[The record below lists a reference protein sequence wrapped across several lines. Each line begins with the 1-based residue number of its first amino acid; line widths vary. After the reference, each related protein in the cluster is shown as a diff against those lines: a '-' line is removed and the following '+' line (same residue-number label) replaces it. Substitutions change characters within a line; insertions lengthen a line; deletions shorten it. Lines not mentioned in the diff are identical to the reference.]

1 MSNHPPILLMPQGSA
16 GDVHPFVGIGLEMQ
30 RRGHHV
36 TLATNGYFSEL
47 AERVGLPFVQIGTAE
62 QFNEVAKNPDLWKPS
77 IKSTRVV
84 FGVSAQ
90 VVPDQYALIQSLH
103 EQDERLIVVAGPL
116 AFGARIA
123 AEKLGVKH
131 VTIQL
136 APAVFLSAVDP
147 PRMPGVVLPTWL
159 PLWIRKSVW
168 NLAMSMVDRIACPD
182 VNAFRSQVGLTKPMR
197 QIIRWM
203 NSDQLTVGMFP
214 EWFAK
219 PASDWPSSVRLSS
232 FGLYDERTDQ
242 TLPPEVQSFLNR
254 GDKPVVFTPGSANC
268 HGKAFFVESV
278 KACQLSGR
286 RGILLSR
293 YPETIPDKLPDTVK
307 HFEFV
312 PLSLLLP
319 HCSALVYH
327 GGIGTLS
334 QACKAG
340 VPHLVMKLSHD
351 QFDNAYRLEQLG
363 VGQSCKP
370 SGYKAGRVARML
382 DALILSPKVKQRCE
396 QIRDQMR
403 AEDGVGA
410 TCGLIEKMH
419 ANVETSDQI

>member
-1 MSNHPPILLMPQGSA
+1 MPQGSA
-16 GDVHPFVGIGLEMQ
+16 GDVHPFVGIGLELK

-36 TLATNGYFSEL
+36 TLATNGHFRGL
-47 AERVGLPFVQIGTAE
+47 ADRVGLPFVEIGTAE
-62 QFNEVAKNPDLWKPS
+62 QFDEVAKNPDLWKPS

-84 FGVSAQ
+84 FGMSAQ
-90 VVPDQYALIQSLH
+90 VVPDQFALIESLF
-103 EQDERLIVVAGPL
+103 EQDNRLIVVAGPL

-147 PRMPGVVLPTWL
+147 PRMPGVAMPKWL
-159 PLWIRKSVW
+159 PLWIRQGVW
-168 NLAMSMVDRIACPD
+168 NLAMLLIDRIACPQI
-182 VNAFRSQVGLTKPMR
+182 NAFRKQLGLTKPMR
-197 QIIRWM
+197 QIVRWM

-214 EWFAK
+214 GWFAR
-219 PASDWPSSVRLSS
+219 PASDWPASVRLAS

-242 TLPPEVQSFLNR
+242 TLSPEVQAFLDS

-268 HGKAFFVESV
+268 HGKAFFTQSV
-278 KACQLSGR
+278 KACELSGR

-293 YPETIPDKLPDTVK
+293 YPETIPVNLPETVK
-307 HFEFV
+307 HFAYV

-351 QFDNAYRLEQLG
+351 QFDNAYKLERLG
-363 VGQSCKP
+363 MGQSCKP
-370 SGYKAGRVARML
+370 SGYKADRVAKML
-382 DALILSPKVKQRCE
+382 DELITSKAVLQRCAS
-396 QIRDQMR
+396 IREQMR
-403 AEDGVGA
+403 TEDGIGA
-410 TCGLIEKMH
+410 TCDLIEKLH
-419 ANVETSDQI
+419 ENVEASDQI

>member
-1 MSNHPPILLMPQGSA
+1 MSNKPSILLMPQGSA
-16 GDVHPFVGIGLEMQ
+16 GDVHPFVGIGLELK

-36 TLATNGYFSEL
+36 TLATNGHFQVL
-47 AERVGLPFVQIGTAE
+47 ADRVGLPFVEIGTAE
-62 QFNEVAKNPDLWKPS
+62 QFDEVAKNPDLWKPS

-84 FGVSAQ
+84 FGMSAQ
-90 VVPDQYALIQSLH
+90 VVPKQYALIESLYQ
-103 EQDERLIVVAGPL
+103 EDEHLIVVAGPL

-131 VTIQL
+131 ATIQL
-136 APAVFLSAVDP
+136 APAVFLSAVVP
-147 PRMPGVVLPTWL
+147 PRMPGVVLPKWL
-159 PLWIRKSVW
+159 PLWIRQGVW

-182 VNAFRSQVGLTKPMR
+182 VNAFRKQIGLTQPMR

-214 EWFAK
+214 DWFAK
-219 PASDWPSSVRLSS
+219 PASDWPASVKLSS
-232 FGLYDERTDQ
+232 FGLYDERTDDE
-242 TLPPEVQSFLNR
+242 LAPDVKAFLDS

-268 HGKAFFVESV
+268 HGKAFFEESV
-278 KACQLSGR
+278 NACQLSGR

-293 YPETIPDKLPDTVK
+293 YPETIPANLPENVK
-307 HFEFV
+307 HFAYV

-334 QACKAG
+334 QACQAG

-363 VGQSCKP
+363 IGRSCKP
-370 SGYKAGRVARML
+370 SGYKAYRISRML
-382 DALILSPKVKQRCE
+382 DELINMQQVIQTCQKIRE
-396 QIRDQMR
+396 QMQS
-403 AEDGVGA
+403 EDGIGA
-410 TCGLIEKMH
+410 TCDLIEKMH
-419 ANVETSDQI
+419 ANVETSSQI